1 LKGAD
6 DADVE
11 EEDAGVDAGAGV
23 APVSVA
29 LATHGRR
36 GGPTRR
42 RVVHR
47 RR

>member
-6 DADVE
+6 DDDVE
-11 EEDAGVDAGAGV
+11 EEDAGV

-42 RVVHR
+42 RVGEGVVVHR
-47 RR
+47 R